1 MAILNL
7 KTALPVRIS
16 AFLVILL
23 ISNILPKLVYAQQPD
38 TISLQDTI
46 SFIDD
51 IPVMET
57 MNVEPEFSF
66 SFDSPSGRI
75 IILIATSDDKK
86 ESVAQFYDE
95 VMPQL
100 GWMIKDSEYVR
111 GPEKFQLLS
120 SNNENGIIWRLSITP
135 ISPE

>member
-23 ISNILPKLVYAQQPD
+23 ISNILPKLVFAQQP
-38 TISLQDTI
+38 DTI

-51 IPVMET
+51 IPLMET

-120 SNNENGIIWRLSITP
+120 SNNENGIIWRLSIKP
-135 ISPE
+135 ISTE

>member
-23 ISNILPKLVYAQQPD
+23 ISNILPKLVFAQQPD
-38 TISLQDTI
+38 NI

-111 GPEKFQLLS
+111 GTEKFQLLS

>member
-1 MAILNL
+1 MAILTL
-7 KTALPVRIS
+7 KTALPIRIS

-23 ISNILPKLVYAQQPD
+23 ISNILPKLVFAQQP
-38 TISLQDTI
+38 DTI

-111 GPEKFQLLS
+111 GSEKFQLLS

>member
-1 MAILNL
+1 MAILTL
-7 KTALPVRIS
+7 KTALPIRIF

-23 ISNILPKLVYAQQPD
+23 ISNILPKLVFAQQP
-38 TISLQDTI
+38 DTI

-111 GPEKFQLLS
+111 GSEKFQLLS

>member
-1 MAILNL
+1 MAILTL
-7 KTALPVRIS
+7 KTALPIRIS
-16 AFLVILL
+16 ALLVILL
-23 ISNILPKLVYAQQPD
+23 ISNILPKLVFAQQP
-38 TISLQDTI
+38 DTI

-51 IPVMET
+51 IPLMET

-86 ESVAQFYDE
+86 ETVAQFYDE
-95 VMPQL
+95 VMPKL

>member
-1 MAILNL
+1 MAILTL
-7 KTALPVRIS
+7 KTALPIRIS
-16 AFLVILL
+16 ALLVILL
-23 ISNILPKLVYAQQPD
+23 ISNILPKLVFAQQP
-38 TISLQDTI
+38 DTI

-51 IPVMET
+51 IPLMET

-95 VMPQL
+95 VMPQF

-120 SNNENGIIWRLSITP
+120 SNNQNGIIWRLSITP

>member
-23 ISNILPKLVYAQQPD
+23 ISNILPKLVFAQQP
-38 TISLQDTI
+38 DTI

>member
-7 KTALPVRIS
+7 KTILPIRIS
-16 AFLVILL
+16 SLLFALL
-23 ISNILPKLVYAQQPD
+23 ISSVLTKLVCAQH
-38 TISLQDTI
+38 SDTI

-57 MNVEPEFSF
+57 MNVEPDFSF

-75 IILIATSDDKK
+75 IILIATSDERK
-86 ESVAQFYDE
+86 ESVVQFYDE

-100 GWMIKDSEYVR
+100 GWMIKGSEYVR
-111 GPEKFQLLS
+111 GSEKFQLLS
-120 SNNENGIIWRLSITP
+120 SNNQNAIIWRLSITP
-135 ISPE
+135 R

>member
-1 MAILNL
+1 MAILTL
-7 KTALPVRIS
+7 KTALPIRIF

-23 ISNILPKLVYAQQPD
+23 ISNILPKLVFAQQP
-38 TISLQDTI
+38 DTI

-95 VMPQL
+95 VMPQF

>member
-7 KTALPVRIS
+7 KTILPIRIS
-16 AFLVILL
+16 SLLFALL
-23 ISNILPKLVYAQQPD
+23 ISSVLTKLVCAQH
-38 TISLQDTI
+38 SDTI

-57 MNVEPEFSF
+57 MNVEPDFSF

-75 IILIATSDDKK
+75 IILIATSDEIK
-86 ESVAQFYDE
+86 ESVVQFYDE

-100 GWMIKDSEYVR
+100 GWMIKGSEYVR
-111 GPEKFQLLS
+111 GSEKFQLLS
-120 SNNENGIIWRLSITP
+120 SNNEKGIIWRLSITP